1 MALSADQ
8 LADFQADLGISSDE
22 SVFTDDELG
31 RLFTRASDDYDTAV
45 ALAVRQLMMDAAKLN
60 NYTVGSSSEQKGQVF
75 DHLKAMWEM
84 WSAQAGIGGG
94 ALKAGV
100 LDLDFMEKSE

>member
-22 SVFTDDELG
+22 SVFTDAELN
-31 RLFTRASDDYDTAV
+31 RLYTRAEDDYDTAV
-45 ALAVRQLMMDAAKLN
+45 ALGIRQLMMDAAKLN
-60 NYTVGSSSEQKGQVF
+60 NYTVGSSSEQKAQVF

-84 WSAQAGIGGG
+84 WSKAAGIGGG
-94 ALKAGV
+94 ALQAGV